1 MTYANMIW
9 KLVEKLL
16 EKEQNE
22 ETNEQN
28 EETNEQNEKQED

>member
-1 MTYANMIW
+1 MTYADMIW

-22 ETNEQN
+22 ETNG
-28 EETNEQNEKQED
+28 QNEK